1 MTSTPA
7 ADLEAQVNVDDLPL
21 TFKVKYIG
29 SEVARGL
36 WGIKFTRRP
45 VDILVGVAKNLPAK
59 KVLPQCDLTV
69 STDGVKIEI
78 ITPKANVNSWK
89 YAIDTISYGVQDLV
103 YTRVFAM
110 IVVKDEQHP
119 NPFEVH
125 AFVCD
130 SRAMARKLTFALAAA
145 FQDYSRRV
153 KESGEQSPTDNIT
166 PHRQKFAIDLRTPEE
181 LQEGINEETEA

>member
-7 ADLEAQVNVDDLPL
+7 TNLETQVNVEDLPL
-21 TFKVKYIG
+21 TFRVKYIG
-29 SEVARGL
+29 SEIANGI

-45 VDILVGVAKNLPAK
+45 VDILVGVAKNQSAK
-59 KVLPQCDLTV
+59 VVPQCDLTV
-69 STDGVKIEI
+69 STDGVSIEI
-78 ITPKANVNSWK
+78 ITPKASVNNWS
-89 YAIDTISYGVQDLV
+89 YPIDTVSYGVQDLV

-110 IVVKDEQHP
+110 IVVKDEQDP

-130 SRAMARKLTFALAAA
+130 SRAMARKLTYALAAA

-166 PHRQKFAIDLRTPEE
+166 SHRQKFAIDLRTPEE
-181 LQEGINEETEA
+181 LQEGANEETEA

>member
-1 MTSTPA
+1 MSQSA
-7 ADLEAQVNVDDLPL
+7 ESGFENQVAVSDLPL

-29 SEVARGL
+29 NELARGL
-36 WGIKFTRRP
+36 WGIKYTRRP
-45 VDILVGVAKNLPAK
+45 VDIMVGAAKNLPPN
-59 KVLPQCDLTV
+59 KVLPHCDLTV
-69 STDGVKIEI
+69 STNGVELH
-78 ITPKANVNSWK
+78 ITAPKANETTWN

-110 IVVKDEQHP
+110 IVVKEDKK

-130 SRAMARKLTFALAAA
+130 SRATARQLTFALAAA

-153 KESGEQSPTDNIT
+153 KESSDNNESTIT
-166 PHRQKFAIDLRTPEE
+166 KKKFAIDLRTPEE
-181 LQEGINEETEA
+181 LQECLDEETEA